1 MESSYTPYK
10 IVFFDG
16 HEEFDK
22 GHVGLH
28 PLLTFKRF
36 QGLISQKI
44 GLSESQ
50 SRLCKILLICGNSR
64 NNKPRKLPINENT
77 NFRILLKSTSEKD
90 CYFSVSMK
98 KSRRER
104 RDVQPRA
111 AKPLETLLRRDGVQG
126 FRLIQR
132 GCDTAGFKKS
142 GFQDKWFM
150 GREYILPQSYDYGMQ
165 MQRQSH
171 MDVFGS
177 EEAVWSYGV
186 SNNVCEVCFM
196 AKEGAAPFHLCIH
209 DAIVR
214 GTRGPSPAGPI
225 ARPLKRALESAV

>member
-16 HEEFDK
+16 HEEFDN

-44 GLSESQ
+44 RLSESQ

-98 KSRRER
+98 KSRREM
-104 RDVQPRA
+104 RDVQPKA
-111 AKPLETLLRRDGVQG
+111 ASHRKRCSGGTECRDFGSFSAVVIPPVLIRVVFKTSGLWAESIFFPNRIIMECQCKGRVISMGLVRRKRCGHMECQIICARCVLWRRRGPPHFTCVMECQQLGGQCNVMRGSIVQG
-126 FRLIQR
+126 ANC
-132 GCDTAGFKKS
+132 GDDKK
-142 GFQDKWFM
+142 DK
-150 GREYILPQSYDYGMQ
+150 
-165 MQRQSH
+165 
-171 MDVFGS
+171 
-177 EEAVWSYGV
+177 
-186 SNNVCEVCFM
+186 
-196 AKEGAAPFHLCIH
+196 
-209 DAIVR
+209 
-214 GTRGPSPAGPI
+214 
-225 ARPLKRALESAV
+225 